1 MRGVVA
7 DAVPPHE
14 RSLPVTLCHLAAELG
29 SSSPT
34 DPLLESVTTA
44 VSLFEGY
51 VQLRLELLAGDRY
64 AGDRSRD
71 TAILASDY
79 LHAGAYEAIADAPI
93 PDARTLDLY
102 RTLTSAS
109 TTLSR
114 QLLTLV
120 DSTESPR
127 SRPADDRLREP
138 ESPEDAAVAIDR
150 RTAAPH
156 SSSQPGVPPSYGDG
170 DHSGRSQQPS
180 SRAPTRTDR
189 TPSTPSQSRSDA
201 TGLSAHPIPTLAAT
215 AAELGAAAVGAT
227 TETRAAVATYS
238 RSLLAALAARSV
250 AAGDE
255 GPLEIAL
262 RELSGRDDRGRS
274 AAVVADEFT
283 VVSYTERGSA
293 ERTGDDVDGP
303 EAADRDRNRDRDQE
317 SRALNSGRG
326 TPASVSVWPSLTVVS
341 QSMPPVGHWL
351 KSESESESES
361 KSDPGSG
368 TGTGPGS
375 ASATEPSETDRE
387 IDTADEREVSTD
399 ARKRARQAIEAITV
413 EASGPSDGQQLR
425 DHLDRATR
433 LPFDADDGKPAGS
446 DDKQERAVSDDAE

>member
-7 DAVPPHE
+7 DAVPPHD

-127 SRPADDRLREP
+127 SRPADERLREP

-150 RTAAPH
+150 RTAAPR
-156 SSSQPGVPPSYGDG
+156 SSSQPGVPPSRGDGNGDWDGDG
-170 DHSGRSQQPS
+170 DHSGRSQQS

-189 TPSTPSQSRSDA
+189 TPSTPSQSRFDA

-215 AAELGAAAVGAT
+215 AAELGAAAVGAPA
-227 TETRAAVATYS
+227 ETRAAVATYS
-238 RSLLAALAARSV
+238 RSLLAALTARSV
-250 AAGDE
+250 AAGDDA
-255 GPLEIAL
+255 PLEIAL
-262 RELSGRDDRGRS
+262 RELSGQGDRGRS
-274 AAVVADEFT
+274 ESVVADEFT
-283 VVSYTERGSA
+283 VVSYTERESA
-293 ERTGDDVDGP
+293 ERAGDDVDGP
-303 EAADRDRNRDRDQE
+303 EAADRDRDRDRDRDQG

-326 TPASVSVWPSLTVVS
+326 TPASVSVWPSLAVVS
-341 QSMPPVGHWL
+341 QSVSLVGHSL
-351 KSESESESES
+351 EP
-361 KSDPGSG
+361 DPGA
-368 TGTGPGS
+368 GTGPGS

-387 IDTADEREVSTD
+387 IDTADERGVNTD
-399 ARKRARQAIEAITV
+399 ALKRARQAVEAITV
-413 EASGPSDGQQLR
+413 EASGPSDVQQLQ

-433 LPFDADDGKPAGS
+433 LPFEADGDGKPAGS
-446 DDKQERAVSDDAE
+446 DDEQERAVSDDSE